1 VKVDPSVKY
10 PTNHPVG
17 DFFRSY
23 FETPELAAFVNGLLG
38 VLILMAFV
46 GILPNALIWVERK
59 VCAHFQ
65 ARLGPMRV
73 GWHGLLQPFADGLKL
88 VLKEFLRP
96 HGADKFIFILAPFL
110 PATASFMILM
120 VIPFDHHMQ
129 LVDLDVGVIYVIA
142 ISGIG
147 ICGMLIGGWASNNK
161 YSLMGAL
168 RSGSQ
173 MLSYEISIALG
184 MLLIVLLSGSAS
196 LREIVLS
203 QEGPFWNWWII
214 KLPGLGFLA
223 FIIFLVSSTAEL
235 NRAPFDL
242 PEAESEL
249 TAGFHTEYS
258 GLTFAMFFLAEFINM
273 FIAAALCASFFLGGF
288 FPLLIG
294 IEAIDNVLNMIPGF
308 IWFGAKSAFIIFIF
322 MWFRWSFPRPRLDQL
337 LNLEWKFLLP
347 INLVILV
354 AATIFMSMGWVING

>member
-1 VKVDPSVKY
+1 MTDTS
-10 PTNHPVG
+10 TNHPLG
-17 DFFRSY
+17 DFVRSQI
-23 FETPELAAFVNGLLG
+23 TDPQIAACVNGL
-38 VLILMAFV
+38 I
-46 GILPNALIWVERK
+46 GILLLMVMVALMPNALIWVERK

-73 GWHGLLQPFADGLKL
+73 GWHGLLQPFADGIKL
-88 VLKEFLRP
+88 LLKEFLRP
-96 HGADKFIFILAPFL
+96 TGADKFIFILAPFL

-120 VIPFDHHMQ
+120 VIPFDHNIQ

-142 ISGIG
+142 ISGFG

-161 YSLMGAL
+161 YSLIGAL

-203 QEGPFWNWWII
+203 QEGPFWNWWIL
-214 KLPGLGFLA
+214 KLPLLGFVA
-223 FIIFLVSSTAEL
+223 FIVFLVSSTAEL

-242 PEAESEL
+242 PEAESEI

-258 GLTFAMFFLAEFINM
+258 GITFAMFFLAEFINM
-273 FIAAALCASFFLGGF
+273 FIAAALCSSFFLGGF
-288 FPLLIG
+288 LPFLVG
-294 IEAIDNVLNMIPGF
+294 IEVIDNIMIKIPGW
-308 IWFGAKSAFIIFIF
+308 IWFGSKTSFIIFVF

-347 INLVILV
+347 LNLMLLMGASLFMIFGWIL
-354 AATIFMSMGWVING
+354 